1 MNEFWFVI
9 KEYWAILG
17 ITIVIIGTIIREYIK
32 WKGAKSDETLRDEY
46 QKCFDKVVSDLSSTK
61 TSQQLTAAILLRRFF
76 MVAEMKKHGDF
87 LKEETINVISSL
99 LRTLPTSVFQ
109 KTVGDGL
116 AYAQNLSGV
125 DLQRTNLQDV
135 CLEGKSSRL
144 ILNNSDLFMADLS
157 HALIKNA
164 DAEGAYFYHSIL
176 LNTRF
181 KNCNLRNADF
191 RNADLTK
198 VSFTDVDLYGAKFDG
213 AINIP
218 EAIEK
223 GLGEYTDEYGNK
235 YKKAFVKIENCG
247 NSNKVTTFENA
258 SLGNIFF
265 SIPGCTNAE
274 DNSIIDRYRKEL
286 EKLNYNVICYSR
298 DQYPQFGQLN
308 KVRKDILQSAA
319 MVVFG
324 FKQIHI
330 DKATYRPGTKEEA
343 VWEDQWLP
351 TPWNEIE
358 VGLGAMLGLPILLVK
373 DNNIQSGIF
382 DSHLSESFIANVSAN
397 DSIEETIKGRSFNL
411 WLSKFKNTA
420 S

>member
-1 MNEFWFVI
+1 M
-9 KEYWAILG
+9 
-17 ITIVIIGTIIREYIK
+17 
-32 WKGAKSDETLRDEY
+32 
-46 QKCFDKVVSDLSSTK
+46 
-61 TSQQLTAAILLRRFF
+61 
-76 MVAEMKKHGDF
+76 
-87 LKEETINVISSL
+87 
-99 LRTLPTSVFQ
+99 
-109 KTVGDGL
+109 
-116 AYAQNLSGV
+116 
-125 DLQRTNLQDV
+125 
-135 CLEGKSSRL
+135 
-144 ILNNSDLFMADLS
+144 
-157 HALIKNA
+157 
-164 DAEGAYFYHSIL
+164 
-176 LNTRF
+176 
-181 KNCNLRNADF
+181 
-191 RNADLTK
+191 
-198 VSFTDVDLYGAKFDG
+198 
-213 AINIP
+213 
-218 EAIEK
+218 
-223 GLGEYTDEYGNK
+223 
-235 YKKAFVKIENCG
+235 
-247 NSNKVTTFENA
+247 TTFENA

-265 SIPGCTNAE
+265 SIPGCTNTE

-373 DNNIQSGIF
+373 DNNIHSGIF

-411 WLSKFKNTA
+411 WLSKFKNTV